1 VALEE
6 IIEMPHRRSRGAR
19 TRRLLRR
26 LIIHSAYY
34 DPEKR
39 ELINTLDSRELLRLA
54 SKHSKKIHVGL
65 ITQFEQG
72 EVLVDPYGRGT
83 FQRRVWT

>member
-1 VALEE
+1 
-6 IIEMPHRRSRGAR
+6 MPHRRSPRAR
-19 TRRLLRR
+19 MRRLLRR
-26 LIIHSAYY
+26 LITQSAYY

-54 SKHSKKIHVGL
+54 SKHSKKVHVGL
-65 ITQFEQG
+65 VTQFEQG